1 MTQEEYAAIL
11 KLAIANEAD
20 AYEFYKGVSERAAD
34 TVIQKMFSQ
43 LAAEEQGHQ
52 KLLAGFLAGNC
63 TSLHFHESADYK
75 ISETVDK
82 PKLSLSMKPADAIAL
97 AMKNE
102 EEAMN
107 MYADFANAS
116 ADPGQKKIFQEL
128 SAMEKNHKT
137 KLEEYYVNIAY
148 AEVW

>member
-1 MTQEEYAAIL
+1 MTQEEYVAIL

-20 AYEFYKGVSERAAD
+20 AYEFYKGVSEKAAD
-34 TVIQKMFSQ
+34 TVIQKMFKQ

-52 KLLAGFLAGNC
+52 KLLEGFLSGKC

-75 ISETVDK
+75 IAETVDK
-82 PKLSLSMKPADAIAL
+82 PKLSLAMKPADAIAL

-116 ADPGQKKIFQEL
+116 TDPGQKKIFQEL
-128 SAMEKNHKT
+128 ATMEKNHKI